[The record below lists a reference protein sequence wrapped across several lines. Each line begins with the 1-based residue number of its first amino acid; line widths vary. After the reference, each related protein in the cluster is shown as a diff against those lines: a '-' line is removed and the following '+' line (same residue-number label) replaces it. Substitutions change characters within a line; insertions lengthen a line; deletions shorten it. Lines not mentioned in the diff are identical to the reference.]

1 MPKSFSFNHA
11 GVGWSISLR
20 GNLMQET
27 RWAQVWMTIGL
38 LWFLMAIA
46 VAPTNKI
53 YQQGLVA
60 SLWLPTLLFAWS
72 ARARLRELVN
82 KQRWVYL
89 PILGLLVWSL
99 ISLAWTNAPDLA
111 REAKRLLYIVVFL
124 MFFPIFANG
133 RPDRVIRVM
142 QWGGV
147 GLAVT
152 ALVAIVKFYG
162 VDGNVWGAR
171 LEGLGELAHPI
182 LGGYVI
188 GLAAVWL
195 ALWPPST
202 DRLQMVWVVALG
214 LLCAFVMLCQSR
226 GAGLALFFT
235 ILAMP
240 VWSSDR
246 RSRIIAAAALIVAVL
261 AIWFFESFVVARGVS
276 YRPQILMA
284 SMQMISEHPWLGL
297 GLGGDYQ
304 VFASGEYFDHSHNLF
319 THVAIELGLPGLL
332 LWCAIWLA
340 VLYEAWKARE
350 ALYAKGVIGIWV
362 FSTLAMQFDAASLSG
377 TPRPEWFISWLPVG
391 LASVLVW
398 ARVSSGAC
406 DKISRST

>member
-1 MPKSFSFNHA
+1 
-11 GVGWSISLR
+11 
-20 GNLMQET
+20 MQEK

-38 LWFLMAIA
+38 LWFLLAIA

-60 SLWLPTLLFAWS
+60 LLWVPAILFSWS
-72 ARARLRELVN
+72 ARARLRELFYE
-82 KQRWVYL
+82 QRWIYL
-89 PILGLLVWSL
+89 PMLGLLGWSL

-124 MFFPIFANG
+124 LFFPVFANG
-133 RPDRVIRVM
+133 RPERVMRIM
-142 QWGGV
+142 QWGGL
-147 GLAVT
+147 GLAAT
-152 ALVAIVKFYG
+152 ALVAIVRFYG
-162 VDGNVWGAR
+162 VDGNDWTSR
-171 LEGLGELAHPI
+171 LQGLGELSHPI

-195 ALWPPST
+195 AFWPPGN
-202 DRLQMVWVVALG
+202 RRMQGVWAVALS
-214 LLCAFVMLCQSR
+214 LLCAFVMLSQSR
-226 GAGLALFFT
+226 GAGVALFFT

-240 VWSSDR
+240 VWSGDR

-261 AIWFFESFVVARGVS
+261 AVWFFESFVVARGVS

-284 SMQMISEHPWLGL
+284 SLQMISEHPWLGL
-297 GLGGDYQ
+297 GLGGDYR
-304 VFASGEYFDHSHNLF
+304 VFASDQFFDHTHNLF
-319 THVAIELGLPGLL
+319 THVTIELGLPGLL
-332 LWCAIWLA
+332 LWCSIWLA

-350 ALYAKGVIGIWV
+350 TLYAKGIIGIWL

-391 LASVLVW
+391 LASLLVW
-398 ARVSSGAC
+398 ARVDSSAC